1 MPSFGIVEQDII
13 LDLAVQIDPVI
24 GRVEIYLLP
33 LERSPEPFDV
43 DIVQRPVF
51 TIHGDLYLLVPKNL

>member
-43 DIVQRPVF
+43 DIVF